1 MQEAERPFDG
11 DPAIVRHLDAGASVS
26 SAIDAGRPEGGRR
39 AAMKI
44 DAGLTTFRLDEVP
57 AAARAIEDQGYDG
70 LFTFE
75 GKGDPFLPLVLAA
88 EHTER
93 VELATAIALA
103 FPRSPMTLAYL
114 GHDLQVQS
122 KGRFILGLG
131 SQIKTHV
138 EKRYSAVWSH
148 PAARMRELVLAV
160 RAIWQCWNEGT
171 RLEFRGRF
179 YTHTLMTPIFEPGPS
194 PYGPPRIFLAGVQP
208 RMTEVAGEVA
218 DGLLVHPLNSRRFLE
233 GMLLPAIE
241 RGLAKSR
248 RRRQDFAVSCQVIV
262 ATGTS
267 ADEVAQSAQLA
278 RQQLAFYGSTP
289 AYRPV
294 LEAHGWGAL
303 QDELH
308 ALSKRG
314 EWVAMGER
322 IPDEMLEAF
331 AITGLPEEL
340 PGKRNA
346 RYGGLVERLA
356 LISYAGVEGTD
367 RARWTATLQH
377 IRKGA

>member
-1 MQEAERPFDG
+1 
-11 DPAIVRHLDAGASVS
+11 
-26 SAIDAGRPEGGRR
+26 
-39 AAMKI
+39 MKI
-44 DAGLTTFRLDEVP
+44 DAGLTTFHLDEVP

-103 FPRSPMTLAYL
+103 FPRSPMNLAYL

-160 RAIWQCWNEGT
+160 RAIWKCWNEGA
-171 RLEFRGRF
+171 RLDFRGRF

-233 GMLLPAIE
+233 ESLLPAIA
-241 RGLAKSR
+241 RGLAKGN
-248 RRRQDFAVSCQVIV
+248 RRRQDFAVSCQVIL
-262 ATGTS
+262 ATGTT

-303 QDELH
+303 QEELRL
-308 ALSKRG
+308 LSKQG

-322 IPDEMLEAF
+322 ITDEMLETF
-331 AITGLPEEL
+331 AIVGLPEEL
-340 PGKRNA
+340 PAKLHA

-356 LISYAGVEGTD
+356 LISYTGIESTD
-367 RARWTATLQH
+367 RTRWLATLQQ

>member
-1 MQEAERPFDG
+1 
-11 DPAIVRHLDAGASVS
+11 
-26 SAIDAGRPEGGRR
+26 
-39 AAMKI
+39 MKI
-44 DAGLTTFRLDEVP
+44 DAALTTFHLDEVP
-57 AAARAIEDQGYDG
+57 AAARAIEAQGYDG

-103 FPRSPMTLAYL
+103 FPRSPMNLAYL

-160 RAIWQCWNEGT
+160 RAIWTCWNEGA
-171 RLEFRGRF
+171 RLDFRGRF

-233 GMLLPAIE
+233 ASLLPAIG
-241 RGLAKSR
+241 RGLAKSGR
-248 RRRQDFAVSCQVIV
+248 ARADFAVSCQVIV
-262 ATGTS
+262 ATGTT
-267 ADEVAQSAQLA
+267 ADEVAQSRQLA
-278 RQQLAFYGSTP
+278 RQQLAFYGSTL

-303 QDELH
+303 QEELH

-322 IPDEMLEAF
+322 ITDEMLDTF
-331 AITGLPEEL
+331 AISGLPEEL
-340 PGKRNA
+340 PAKLHA

-356 LISYAGVEGTD
+356 LISYAGVEGAD
-367 RARWTATLQH
+367 RARWSTVLQQ